1 MLFLN
6 IVSSSCPLLLCAI
19 GALFSD
25 FAGILA
31 VFLEGLIT
39 FSAYLMYFYSDLC
52 NSAVF
57 GFILT
62 IITSTSIIFLFSVII
77 EKYHANPFISATAI
91 NLFLSALPSF
101 FSSITYGTRGVLYN
115 GNFVFDVFRT
125 KTITVIISLVLIISA
140 VIFLRKTR
148 YGLYIRITGSDSNVL
163 IAKGVNPLFCRI
175 CAWCSAAFFASTAGC
190 FLALRVSSF
199 VPNISSGRGW
209 MALAA
214 VYLGRKNPVK
224 IICAVIIFCAAD
236 FFSANIQNYTQ
247 VIPNYVL
254 LALPY
259 LVCLLMVILDT
270 PEQNQDRK

>member
-1 MLFLN
+1 MLFLD
-6 IVSSSCPLLLCAI
+6 ILSSSCPLLLCAM

-39 FSAYLMYFYSDLC
+39 FSAYLMYFYSDIC
-52 NSAVF
+52 NSAIL
-57 GFILT
+57 GFALTLISST
-62 IITSTSIIFLFSVII
+62 IIIFFFSLII
-77 EKYHANPFISATAI
+77 ERFHANPFISATAI

-115 GNFVFDVFRT
+115 QNFVFNVLQT
-125 KTITVIISLVLIISA
+125 KIITVAVTLIFMISA
-140 VIFLRKTR
+140 ILFLRKTR
-148 YGLYIRITGSDSNVL
+148 FGLYIRITGSDSNVL
-163 IAKGVNPLFCRI
+163 VAKGVTPLYCRI
-175 CAWCSAAFFASTAGC
+175 AAWCTAAFFASASGC

-214 VYLGRKNPVK
+214 VYLGRKNPIK
-224 IICAVIIFCAAD
+224 IITAVVIFCGAD
-236 FFSANIQNYTQ
+236 LFSANIQNYTQ
-247 VIPNYVL
+247 AIPNYVL

-259 LVCLLMVILDT
+259 LVCLLMVMLDT